1 MFFEPA
7 SLSFDFLCLNH
18 DVDQEVKML
27 CCSEQKKPGGSALS
41 HLIASLA

>member
-1 MFFEPA
+1 MFFAPA
-7 SLSFDFLCLNH
+7 SLSFDFPCLNH
-18 DVDQEVKML
+18 AVDQEVKML